1 MKYYITSII
10 ATLCALVN
18 IPGVLDGRTFP
29 LVSMVICFL
38 IAIVCAA
45 LNGSTHQLNRRIY

>member
-38 IAIVCAA
+38 LAIGCAA
-45 LNGSTHQLNRRIY
+45 FNGRTQEMNRQIY